1 MKRHQGRKEGLAKR
15 VTRGALRRLR
25 KWLADGTGSG
35 PAIRDE
41 AREPFLYP
49 WLNARFK
56 EIAGDPHAA
65 QKPQYIWGALQGVC
79 LAKALG
85 ITRVSLVEFGVA
97 GGNGLVA
104 LETVAERLETLC
116 GLAIDVYGF
125 DTGRGLPRPE
135 DYRDVPNLYA
145 EGYFPMAPDMLKAR
159 LKKARLILGPVAET
173 VPGFVASRPAPVAF
187 ASIDLDL
194 YTSTVHAL
202 KLLEAENALLLPRV
216 FCYFDDISGF
226 TFSEFTG
233 ERLAINEFNENHSM
247 RKISLIPGLKYY
259 LDDDMKGQPWE
270 EKIYIAHIFEH
281 DLYGRPDGLSRLT
294 SLDLRA

>member
-1 MKRHQGRKEGLAKR
+1 M
-15 VTRGALRRLR
+15 
-25 KWLADGTGSG
+25 D
-35 PAIRDE
+35 
-41 AREPFLYP
+41 
-49 WLNARFK
+49 
-56 EIAGDPHAA
+56 
-65 QKPQYIWGALQGVC
+65 
-79 LAKALG
+79 
-85 ITRVSLVEFGVA
+85 
-97 GGNGLVA
+97 
-104 LETVAERLETLC
+104 
-116 GLAIDVYGF
+116 
-125 DTGRGLPRPE
+125 
-135 DYRDVPNLYA
+135 
-145 EGYFPMAPDMLKAR
+145 PDMLKAR

-226 TFSEFTG
+226 TFSEFAG

-259 LDDDMKGQPWE
+259 LDDDMRGNPWE